1 MLGLHWRPGSFG
13 GMPRSPLHGHGGR
26 GGPSMESWAD
36 FDFGWIF
43 GWLDFGWI
51 WLGFG
56 WILVDFASL
65 WLISLFIL
73 FRFSMIS
80 NDSS

>member
-1 MLGLHWRPGSFG
+1 
-13 GMPRSPLHGHGGR
+13 
-26 GGPSMESWAD
+26 MESWAD

-51 WLGFG
+51 WFGFG
-56 WILVDFASL
+56 WIRVDFASL
-65 WLISLFIL
+65 WLIPLFIL
-73 FRFSMIS
+73 LRFSMIS

>member
-1 MLGLHWRPGSFG
+1 
-13 GMPRSPLHGHGGR
+13 
-26 GGPSMESWAD
+26 MESWAD

-43 GWLDFGWI
+43 GWLDFEWI

-56 WILVDFASL
+56 WIRVDFASL

-73 FRFSMIS
+73 LRFSMIS
-80 NDSS
+80 PRFELRFHKETKVLGRPRKP

>member
-1 MLGLHWRPGSFG
+1 
-13 GMPRSPLHGHGGR
+13 
-26 GGPSMESWAD
+26 MESWAD

-56 WILVDFASL
+56 WIRVDFASL

-73 FRFSMIS
+73 LRFSMIS
-80 NDSS
+80 TIRAKILQGNEGPRKS